1 MRSQINIRATRGVT
15 LLELSI
21 IIAVIGLLA
30 AIAIPV
36 YSNAME
42 KAKLKRAVADMLTIR
57 LAIERKRSDDGVFPN
72 SLAGIS
78 GLPLVDPWGKAY
90 VYNYFQAP
98 GFNASRIRKDHNLHP
113 LNTEFDL
120 YSEGKDGA
128 SRPPLTAQP
137 SLDDVVV
144 AHDGSFVGLAR
155 DF

>member
-1 MRSQINIRATRGVT
+1 MHPQIHFRANRGVS

-21 IIAVIGLLA
+21 IVAVVGLLA

-36 YSNAME
+36 YSNAVE
-42 KAKLKRAVADMLTIR
+42 KSKVKRAVADMLTIR

-90 VYNYFQAP
+90 VYNYFKSP
-98 GFNASRIRKDHNLHP
+98 GFNTSRIRKDHNLHP

-120 YSEGKDGA
+120 YSEGCDGDT
-128 SRPPLTAQP
+128 RPPLTARP
-137 SLDDVVV
+137 SRDDVIV
-144 AHDGSFVGLAR
+144 AHDGSFVGLAK